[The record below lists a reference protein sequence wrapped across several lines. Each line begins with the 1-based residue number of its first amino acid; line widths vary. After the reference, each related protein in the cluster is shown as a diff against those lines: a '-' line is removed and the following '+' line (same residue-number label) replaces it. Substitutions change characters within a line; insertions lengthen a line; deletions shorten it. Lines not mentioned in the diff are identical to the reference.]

1 LDEKETRLSDDGF
14 DVSDID
20 AMIRSLEAMRE
31 RHRELDEEIAKFEAS
46 GEQPFHVMGL
56 KREKL
61 RVKDRIA
68 WLSSRL
74 TPDIIA

>member
-1 LDEKETRLSDDGF
+1 MSDDGF

-20 AMIRSLEAMRE
+20 AMLRSLDLMRDK
-31 RHRELDEEIAKFEAS
+31 HRMLDEEIARLEAS
-46 GEQPFHVMGL
+46 GEQAFQVMTL

-61 RVKDRIA
+61 RVKDRIT
-68 WLSSRL
+68 WLTSKL

>member
-1 LDEKETRLSDDGF
+1 LSDDGF

-20 AMIRSLEAMRE
+20 AMLRSLENMRE
-31 RHRELDEEIAKFEAS
+31 KHRVLDEEIAALEAS
-46 GEQPFHVMGL
+46 GDQAFQVMGL

-61 RVKDRIA
+61 RVKDRIT
-68 WLSSRL
+68 WLTSKL

>member
-1 LDEKETRLSDDGF
+1 MSDIVFDPTNIEEMEQRLDELR
-14 DVSDID
+14 
-20 AMIRSLEAMRE
+20 A
-31 RHRELDEEIAKFEAS
+31 RHRELDETIAQLKVD
-46 GEQPFHVMGL
+46 GGDDIRIMGL

-61 RVKDRIA
+61 RVKDGIM

>member
-1 LDEKETRLSDDGF
+1 LSDDGF

-20 AMIRSLEAMRE
+20 AMIRSLDQLRE
-31 RHRELDEEIAKFEAS
+31 RHRDLDAEIARLETDGDQAF
-46 GEQPFHVMGL
+46 QVMGL

-61 RVKDRIA
+61 RVKDRIT
-68 WLSSRL
+68 WLASKL

>member
-1 LDEKETRLSDDGF
+1 LSDDGF

-20 AMIRSLEAMRE
+20 AMLRSLEAMRE
-31 RHRELDEEIAKFEAS
+31 RHRQLDEEIAKLELE
-46 GEQPFHVMGL
+46 GEQAFHVMGL

-61 RVKDRIA
+61 RVKDRIT
-68 WLSSRL
+68 WLTSKL